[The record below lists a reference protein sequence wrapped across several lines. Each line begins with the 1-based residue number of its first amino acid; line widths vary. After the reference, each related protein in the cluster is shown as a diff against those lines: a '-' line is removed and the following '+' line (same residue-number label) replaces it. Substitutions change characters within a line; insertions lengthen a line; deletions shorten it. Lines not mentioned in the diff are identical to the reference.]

1 MATLAETRNAL
12 VGKRMTIDNGWT
24 GYRRQFTVGD
34 VCKDDRNVWIY
45 DNHGAEGTIIPIE
58 HAECLMQVGA
68 CTIETETQ
76 DVPYEIVIIIR

>member
-12 VGKRMTIDNGWT
+12 VGKRMEIANGWT
-24 GYRRQFTVGD
+24 GTTRQFTVGD
-34 VCKDDRNVWIY
+34 VCRDDRNVWIY

-76 DVPYEIVIIIR
+76 GVPYEIVITIK